1 VKLAACLKL
10 VDRRPEVDPITGVVH
25 DEDRYGAASGP
36 DLAALEWALR
46 CADAWSGEVIAVTA
60 GSSSAD
66 AVLRDALA
74 AGAAGAVRV
83 DLDPEAPSEVVA
95 AALAPHLKDCDVVW
109 CGDSS
114 LDRGSGAVPAYL
126 AAWLGA
132 SQALGLV
139 GVEPQ
144 PEPGEVVGTRRLDGG
159 RRERL
164 RVLAPAVVSVEGSAA
179 RLRRA
184 TLAAKV
190 SSRAAPL
197 SVVGGPV
204 HRDLLAH
211 RTRPFRPRPRILPGP
226 AGDHAFERIL
236 QLTAT
241 HAAPAAVAA
250 VELGPD
256 AAADRILEALTK
268 WGYLDLNG
276 PADRR

>member
-25 DEDRYGAASGP
+25 DEERYGAASGA

-46 CADAWSGEVIAVTA
+46 CADAWGGQVIAVTA
-60 GSSSAD
+60 GTSSAD
-66 AVLRDALA
+66 SVLRDALA
-74 AGAAGAVRV
+74 AGATGALRV

-95 AALAPHLKDCDVVW
+95 AALAPHVKDCEVVW

-114 LDRGSGAVPAYL
+114 LDRGSGSVPAYL

-144 PEPGEVVGTRRLDGG
+144 AAPGAVVGARRLDGG

-164 RVLAPAVVSVEGSAA
+164 RVLAPAVVSVEGATA
-179 RLRRA
+179 LLRRA
-184 TLAAKV
+184 TLSAKV
-190 SSRAAPL
+190 SSRAASV
-197 SVVGGPV
+197 SVVAGPA
-204 HRDLLAH
+204 HREHLAH
-211 RTRPFRPRPRILPGP
+211 RARPFRPRPRTLPGP

-241 HAAPAAVAA
+241 HTAPAAVAA
-250 VELGPD
+250 VELDPD
-256 AAADRILEALTK
+256 QAAGRILEALTT
-268 WGYLDLNG
+268 WGYLDQRAT
-276 PADRR
+276 P